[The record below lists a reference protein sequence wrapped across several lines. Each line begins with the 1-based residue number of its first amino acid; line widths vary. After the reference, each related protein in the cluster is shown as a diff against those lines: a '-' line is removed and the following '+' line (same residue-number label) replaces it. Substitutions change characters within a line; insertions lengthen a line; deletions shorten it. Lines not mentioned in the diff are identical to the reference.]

1 MDTHRWTEG
10 WSWFKK
16 FLVTWFTW
24 KKTCYE
30 LVKMTGYIK
39 QLCEMEIV
47 TRCLLFLCH
56 LKHLILGQSL
66 WRDGIFVVIISVHV
80 TNYLLFGLYF
90 IHWCMFVCL
99 SLLLCCF
106 KSGDSNVFANSQK
119 NWHSLF
125 SAAFH
130 PIMSIFN
137 AMSLPDATSLMLY
150 LHGWPEGWIINT
162 PVYPYRLGGACTQH
176 DLAERVK
183 AAPSSPAGAAFIG
196 AKRT

>member
-1 MDTHRWTEG
+1 
-10 WSWFKK
+10 
-16 FLVTWFTW
+16 
-24 KKTCYE
+24 
-30 LVKMTGYIK
+30 
-39 QLCEMEIV
+39 MEIV
-47 TRCLLFLCH
+47 TRCLFWCH

-66 WRDGIFVVIISVHV
+66 WRDGIFVIITVHV
-80 TNYLLFGLYF
+80 TNYLLFSLYF
-90 IHWCMFVCL
+90 IQHWCMFFCL

-176 DLAERVK
+176 DLAEQVK

-196 AKRT
+196 AKRTYSRHYKSHSINNTNNVSRSDTQMNVQICKPTQVHTQDKKKVL